1 MSQYFPQIRT
11 LSTPLIP
18 KQAIGQKVMVRPAAF
33 GRVWNWQRAKWKT
46 FVQTGGWV
54 GKVCSCGQPV
64 SHPAACQVHNFP
76 RRFHKI
82 LVKQNINQNPAD
94 VCAYKRGLNH
104 LKACNIIH
112 PTPAPWSPTLSHTHT
127 HSRNREGIPRSD
139 EAQRFRFL
147 KQHSKH
153 PPTQRPLLMGLSS
166 VFGSLGIVFCMC
178 KLRESGGQWGKGQGQ
193 GLSSEEHACEDDR
206 MGGWDGNNKPGWH

>member
-1 MSQYFPQIRT
+1 MKKQHKQSGTLDYYSQTYANFVGSAFFTSTALNKLQEMSQYFPQIRT

-18 KQAIGQKVMVRPAAF
+18 KQAIGKKVMVRPAAF

-127 HSRNREGIPRSD
+127 HTHAIGKESQ
-139 EAQRFRFL
+139 EATKL
-147 KQHSKH
+147 NVSV
-153 PPTQRPLLMGLSS
+153 SS
-166 VFGSLGIVFCMC
+166 NSTPNILPHNAHF
-178 KLRESGGQWGKGQGQ
+178 
-193 GLSSEEHACEDDR
+193 
-206 MGGWDGNNKPGWH
+206 